1 MIKFLLYLFESGL
14 CLTLLI
20 LVYFFFLRKET
31 YFRFN
36 RAYLISIMMLSFLIP
51 FMHIHINV
59 NDTKKYESALNG
71 IGKFRNYYEQLIAM
85 SDPDYYPYNKQ
96 HKTLKFEETGVGET
110 VGLKYDKNTIN
121 PALTFEAADQNLNK
135 PGISL
140 TTLIFI
146 LYLFGVLILL
156 TRIILLFRWIYIT
169 TKTHPKEKWHGINI
183 IKLDKNLPPFSFIN
197 YVFLNKDLSSKNKL
211 EQILAHEKEHIRQL
225 HSFDLL
231 LAHFVAIIQWFN
243 PFVWVLQKAI
253 KTNHEYLA
261 DRKVVRQGYNLFDYQ
276 ELLLKQFIT
285 IPSVQLVNNFNLISI
300 KNRIYMMNKIKS
312 GFVAKLKALLIIPT
326 AIFTFILFANL
337 TLNGPGN
344 VLTNLSFF
352 EIQNNMNQLKGL
364 WINTSNDNYG
374 YQVLFENQKFSVID
388 HKIELK
394 EYPYQLQGNQIVLSA
409 RGNEEISIKYEVSN
423 GQLKIW
429 WNQTDYSLYKKSE
442 YNNSLD
448 DYLAAF
454 NESINLPVIEN
465 YGLLQR
471 LDLCIDVAMVN
482 DRIYVNKVLTDYT
495 KLKDAL
501 IKEKSRINHLDAQL
515 ITIRIFADKNLSM
528 DYMNKLN
535 QVLRQLGLLK
545 VAHMGKVNDDKVSK
559 LQRGFIGMAKKLPP
573 LEGIEIIPDEELT
586 DQGITLFEMDAT
598 NPENSPNA
606 LKPKFEQ
613 VLTNSDKYIADLYY
627 DKTTIFNTYIGYQ
640 DMARSVV
647 YEFRNRYATD
657 KYNLTFDELSSIQQK
672 EIRKIYPLII
682 SEARSFKEE

>member
-20 LVYFFFLRKET
+20 LVYFFFLKKET

-36 RAYLISIMMLSFLIP
+36 RAYLISIMFLSLLIP
-51 FMHIHINV
+51 FSQIHINV
-59 NDTKKYESALNG
+59 HDTKKYESTLNG

-85 SDPDYYPYNKQ
+85 SDPDYYQYNKQ
-96 HKTLKFEETGVGET
+96 YKTLRFEETGFGET
-110 VGLKYDKNTIN
+110 ERLQFDKNTTN
-121 PALTFEAADQNLNK
+121 PKLSYETTNQHFNK
-135 PGISL
+135 TGISL

-146 LYLFGVLILL
+146 IYIIGVLVFL

-169 TKTHPKEKWHGINI
+169 TKTHPKEKWHGVNI
-183 IKLDKNLPPFSFIN
+183 IKLNKNLPPFSFIN
-197 YVFLNKDLSSKNKL
+197 YVFLNKDLISKNKL
-211 EQILAHEKEHIRQL
+211 EQILAHEKEHIRQM
-225 HSFDLL
+225 HSIDLL
-231 LAHFVAIIQWFN
+231 LAHFVTIIQWFN
-243 PFVWVLQKAI
+243 PFVWILQKAI

-261 DRKVVRQGYNLFDYQ
+261 DRKVVGQGYNLLDYQ

-312 GFVAKLKALLIIPT
+312 GFVAKLKALLIIPA

-344 VLTNLSFF
+344 VLTNLSLF
-352 EIQNNMNQLKGL
+352 EIQNNMNHLKGL
-364 WINTSNDNYG
+364 WKNTSDKSYG
-374 YQVLFENQKFSVID
+374 YQVLFENHKFSVID

-394 EYPYQLQGNQIVLSA
+394 EYPYQLQGNQIVLLA
-409 RGNEEISIKYEVSN
+409 RGNEEIRIKYEITN

-429 WNQTDYSLYKKSE
+429 WNESEYSLYKKSE
-442 YNNSLD
+442 YDNSLD

-454 NESINLPVIEN
+454 NEPIDLPVIEN
-465 YGLLQR
+465 YGLLQQ
-471 LDLCIDVAMVN
+471 LDLCIDVAMIN
-482 DRIYVNKVLTDYT
+482 NQIYVNKVLTDY
-495 KLKDAL
+495 KNLKDAL
-501 IKEKSRINHLDAQL
+501 IKEKSRINHLDAPL
-515 ITIRIFADKNLSM
+515 VTIRIFADKNLSM

-535 QVLRQLGLLK
+535 QVLRHLGLLK

-559 LQRGFIGMAKKLPP
+559 LHRGFIGMAKKLPP
-573 LEGIEIIPDEELT
+573 LEGIEVIPYEKLT
-586 DQGITLFEMDAT
+586 DKGITLLEMDAT
-598 NPENSPNA
+598 NPENSPSL

-613 VLTNSDKYIADLYY
+613 VLKNSDKYIADLHY
-627 DKTTIFNTYIGYQ
+627 DKTTILNTYIAYQ

-657 KYNLTFDELSSIQQK
+657 KYNLTFDELSSVQQK

-682 SEARSFKEE
+682 SEASSFKEE